1 MNLFSPT
8 IAYASVDTVVASLDE
23 FVVNP
28 LIKFMFAIAL
38 VYFLYGLLDFLM
50 NAEDEEKRTTGKAHM
65 LWGTVGMTIMLG
77 VWSILSFVLTS
88 IGVKDTN
95 TIRINDLQNGKVDVK
110 LNDFTPPT
118 IKIGK

>member
-1 MNLFSPT
+1 
-8 IAYASVDTVVASLDE
+8 
-23 FVVNP
+23 
-28 LIKFMFAIAL
+28 MFAIAL

>member
-88 IGVKDTN
+88 IGVKDTY